1 METSAPGSPRSPR
14 RRKWLSAIGVAIGLG
29 LLVAFAW
36 YLLHRGQGDTAF
48 GRGGRRGPPT
58 TVGVATASAAD
69 IPVTIEA
76 LGTVT
81 PAAIV
86 TVRPQVSGVI
96 RTIAFRE
103 GQMVKKGELLAQI
116 DPRPFANAL
125 QQAQGALKRDEA
137 QLADA
142 KLQLERFRTL
152 IAQDSIAQQ
161 EVDTQA
167 ATVKQLEGTVAA
179 DRAAVGSAQLD
190 LDYSRITAPVAG
202 RVGLRVID
210 AGNYIGAGDAAG
222 IAVITQVT
230 PIDVAFNVP
239 QDRVGEIQALAAQN
253 TLAAVALDRTRMNT
267 LASGSFLTL
276 DNQVDTTTGTVR
288 AKARFANA
296 DGALFPSQFVNLRLQ
311 LRTIGGAIVVPLS
324 AVRNGSTG
332 DFVYRINDDHTVS
345 VRAVTRG
352 QQSGDTV
359 QILDGLKLGER
370 VVTEGGDR
378 LTDGATVQLPG
389 EAATARP
396 ADADAK
402 SAPGANNADP
412 SAKKNKRAG
421 NGNHHRRKP
430 GADGTPPASGDAPPP
445 PPGP

>member
-1 METSAPGSPRSPR
+1 METRSAGSPASPASTR
-14 RRKWLSAIGVAIGLG
+14 RRRLINTLAVIIGL
-29 LLVAFAW
+29 LLLASFAW
-36 YLLHRGQGDTAF
+36 YLLHRGTGSASF
-48 GRGGRRGPPT
+48 AGRGRHGPPT

-69 IPVTIEA
+69 LPVTIEA

-96 RTIAFRE
+96 QSIAFRE
-103 GQMVKKGELLAQI
+103 GQMVRKGELLAQI

-125 QQAQGALKRDEA
+125 AQAQGALSRDQA

-142 KLQLERFRTL
+142 KLQLNRYQTL

-161 EVDTQA
+161 DVDTQA
-167 ATVKQLEGTVAA
+167 ATVKQLEGTLAA

-210 AGNYIGAGDAAG
+210 AGNYIGAGDAGG
-222 IAVITQVT
+222 IVVITQVT
-230 PIDVAFNVP
+230 PIDVVFNVP
-239 QDRVGEIQALAAQN
+239 QDRVAEIRTRADQG
-253 TLAAVALDRTRMNT
+253 TLPAVALDRTRQIT

-288 AKARFANA
+288 AKARFTNA
-296 DGALFPSQFVNLRLQ
+296 DGALFPSQFVNLRVQ
-311 LRTIGGAIVVPLS
+311 LRTIAGAIVVPLS
-324 AVRNGSTG
+324 AVRNGSSG
-332 DFVYRINDDHTVS
+332 DFVYLINDDHTVS

-352 QQSGDTV
+352 QQSDDRV
-359 QILDGLKLGER
+359 QILKGLKLGER

-389 EAATARP
+389 DAAAAPTTPATAAAGQAPTAGKGKWP
-396 ADADAK
+396 AGGRRRHHK
-402 SAPGANNADP
+402 SDSD
-412 SAKKNKRAG
+412 SAS
-421 NGNHHRRKP
+421 
-430 GADGTPPASGDAPPP
+430 PAGDAPPP
-445 PPGP
+445 PGP